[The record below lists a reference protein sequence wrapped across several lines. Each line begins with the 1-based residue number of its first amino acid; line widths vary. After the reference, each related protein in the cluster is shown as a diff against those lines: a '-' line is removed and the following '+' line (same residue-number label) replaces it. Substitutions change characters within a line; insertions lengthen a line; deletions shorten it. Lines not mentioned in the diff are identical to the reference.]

1 MAPVRAVV
9 FDYGDTLGS
18 LAVAEQRLLEAYGEI
33 RGMLVAQA
41 DHDIPEAADLMQKL
55 TGRIIGLVN
64 ESYQRRELEELD
76 ILALFEETL
85 GSLGFAV
92 PRDAVQRIVE
102 LEYRAIVS
110 ERTIPP
116 ENLDTLEQL
125 KHRGLKLGLVSN
137 AHFLPALLLEDFDRL
152 GIARYMDA
160 IVTSSQVG
168 LRKPH
173 PDIFRRI
180 LGVLGVEPQ
189 EAVFVGDKLREDV
202 YGPKELGMRAV
213 LTRQFRSEDVDPAKG
228 TPDAVIDS
236 LAELLPYLAG
246 LVEEAPAKT
255 QAARE

>member
-1 MAPVRAVV
+1 MIPVRAVV

-18 LAVAEQRLLEAYGEI
+18 LAVAEQRLIEAYGEI
-33 RGMLVAQA
+33 RRMLEAQA
-41 DHDIPEAADLMQKL
+41 YHDIPEAADLVHKL

-76 ILALFEETL
+76 ILALFEQTL

-92 PRDAVQRIVE
+92 PRDVVQRIVE

-125 KHRGLKLGLVSN
+125 KQRGLKLGLVSN

-168 LRKPH
+168 VRKPH
-173 PDIFRRI
+173 PDIFRGI
-180 LGVLGVEPQ
+180 LGELGVEPQ

-228 TPDAVIDS
+228 EPDAVIAS
-236 LAELLPYLAG
+236 LSELLPFLDG
-246 LVEEAPAKT
+246 LQPDPVSEGSVVAE
-255 QAARE
+255 